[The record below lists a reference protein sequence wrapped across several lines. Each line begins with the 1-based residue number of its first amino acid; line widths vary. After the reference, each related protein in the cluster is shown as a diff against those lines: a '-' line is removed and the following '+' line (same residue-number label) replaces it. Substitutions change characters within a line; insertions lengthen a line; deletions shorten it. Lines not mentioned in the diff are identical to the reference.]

1 MKTRKTIRLKD
12 YDYSV
17 SGLYFI
23 TICTKDM
30 ENLFGIIKDDVII
43 YNSTGQIV
51 NNIFKS
57 FTNHVF
63 RIIYYQI
70 MPNHIHFIVEILDN
84 KVINLSSVVSLIKGK
99 CSFELKN
106 KSIGN

>member
-1 MKTRKTIRLKD
+1 
-12 YDYSV
+12 
-17 SGLYFI
+17 
-23 TICTKDM
+23 
-30 ENLFGIIKDDVII
+30 
-43 YNSTGQIV
+43 
-51 NNIFKS
+51 
-57 FTNHVF
+57 
-63 RIIYYQI
+63 